1 MQKHHKKIVFIT
13 LAAILGIGAIGA
25 GTIVGCINANLTQ
38 NSANI
43 TLTETNNSHQDEFE
57 KLTDNKNIKIKKSLF
72 SNVKLSKYE
81 NIFNNIGESKKDAVF
96 LATKNNPTPVLTT
109 PEKEKVDSVFDSSL
123 IHIKKYGLSSS
134 YVNKVFEKYHV
145 SYKDYHEISTFVQK
159 TSKTATTISE
169 DKDNNKQSILN
180 SQSTLISIPHNVVMD
195 ANNFNSYFNS
205 IFLGKLNS
213 YTSTLYDVACASA
226 VATAVSTA
234 AAFSYWACSWFFG
247 ISVPDAIAASANAVV
262 DMVNC
267 ALLWHQYEGINTL
280 NDKITRL
287 ESKII
292 DPIVRGYGWKNIRQK
307 ITTDINY
314 LLGDYNIDF
323 SNAPA
328 VRTECISEQTAASLA
343 EWAVPALGAL
353 DIISTLLNI
362 SIFVATSSAE
372 SYFSTSLATLCWA
385 IEDF

>member
-1 MQKHHKKIVFIT
+1 M
-13 LAAILGIGAIGA
+13 
-25 GTIVGCINANLTQ
+25 
-38 NSANI
+38 
-43 TLTETNNSHQDEFE
+43 
-57 KLTDNKNIKIKKSLF
+57 
-72 SNVKLSKYE
+72 
-81 NIFNNIGESKKDAVF
+81 
-96 LATKNNPTPVLTT
+96 
-109 PEKEKVDSVFDSSL
+109 
-123 IHIKKYGLSSS
+123 
-134 YVNKVFEKYHV
+134 
-145 SYKDYHEISTFVQK
+145 
-159 TSKTATTISE
+159 
-169 DKDNNKQSILN
+169 
-180 SQSTLISIPHNVVMD
+180 
-195 ANNFNSYFNS
+195 
-205 IFLGKLNS
+205 
-213 YTSTLYDVACASA
+213 YDVACASA

-234 AAFSYWACSWFFG
+234 AAISYWACSWFFG

-328 VRTECISEQTAASLA
+328 VRAECISEQTAASLA